1 MYCIYIGGLG
11 PVAGVDGS
19 VGQPKASKP
28 WLAEVQ
34 GSTPGMPDKNCS
46 SCFSLVF
53 IKNLINDKSKHK
65 KKNVTIFLY
74 CPGLLTVIY
83 NIYNSITS

>member
-1 MYCIYIGGLG
+1 M
-11 PVAGVDGS
+11 AQSGVDGS

-28 WLAEVQ
+28 EVP
-34 GSTPGMPDKNCS
+34 GTTPDS

-65 KKNVTIFLY
+65 NKNVTICFVLSGAPHSY
-74 CPGLLTVIY
+74 L
-83 NIYNSITS
+83 